1 MKMQWIA
8 FLLLLPLA
16 AHAATVSRL
25 DRKDGSVVSPVPDGT
40 KLEAG
45 DQLVVSEGNLKV
57 RVGQTE
63 MVVSAGTNL
72 SVNRGET
79 SFNVFLERGRV
90 ETMAAA
96 PSPNESVYLITKD
109 GGRLRADEKTNQLSV
124 AEVAARGPSSL
135 QVVEASRELASLP
148 APPPPVHPVQFGQ
161 SQFEPALNTPFSAIN
176 NPTPKVELPNVSC
189 STCPSTVRVN
199 VRVQ

>member
-8 FLLLLPLA
+8 LLLVSLT

-25 DRKDGSVVSPVPDGT
+25 DRKDGSVLSPVPDGT
-40 KLEAG
+40 RLEAG
-45 DQLVVSEGNLKV
+45 DRLVVSEGNLKV
-57 RVGQTE
+57 RLGQTE
-63 MVVSAGTNL
+63 VVVNAGTNL
-72 SVNRGET
+72 SVSRGER
-79 SFNVFLERGRV
+79 SFEVFLERGRA

-96 PSPNESVYLITKD
+96 PSATESVYLVTKD

-124 AEVAARGPSSL
+124 AEVTARGPASL

-148 APPPPVHPVQFGQ
+148 PPPPPVHPVQFGQ
-161 SQFEPALNTPFSAIN
+161 SQFEPALNVPFSALN
-176 NPTPKVELPNVSC
+176 NPVPKIELPNVSC
-189 STCPSTVRVN
+189 ATCPSTVRVN